1 MPIKC
6 DYKSAENVF
15 CISAPR
21 GLDVLP
27 GRMLRQVV
35 KNLSSKYE
43 VCEFSFVKGKRAAD
57 EKEDVITDIYLT
69 TSRTSYLFGSQPIV
83 VFQSIH
89 PSLLDPQFI
98 QLSPD
103 EIMEFKGRLT
113 DIGEDEEYN
122 TNDYS
127 IAMPSDYFLVVTEN
141 ARKLGRVLEHLR
153 LETFQDFRNTI
164 SRLAPA
170 TISIYDEADMFVT
183 YTDRT
188 IPSLLTEGIEDWLM
202 PLEKVNHL
210 DF

>member
-6 DYKSAENVF
+6 DYKSADNVF

-27 GRMLRQVV
+27 GRMLR
-35 KNLSSKYE
+35 KIISNLSSKYE
-43 VCEFSFVKGKRAAD
+43 VCEFSFCKGKKEAD
-57 EKEDVITDIYLT
+57 EKEDVVTDVYLT
-69 TSRTSYLFGSQPIV
+69 ASRSAYVFGAQPIV
-83 VFQSIH
+83 VFQTVH

-98 QLSPD
+98 QLTPD

-113 DIGEDEEYN
+113 DIGMDEEYN

-127 IAMPSDYFLVVTEN
+127 VAMPSDYFLVITEN
-141 ARKLGRVLEHLR
+141 ARKLARVMEHLR

-183 YTDRT
+183 YTDNT
-188 IPSLLTEGIEDWLM
+188 IPALLTEGIEEWLM
-202 PLEKVNHL
+202 PLEKVTHL

>member
-6 DYKSAENVF
+6 DYKSADNVF

-21 GLDVLP
+21 GIDILP
-27 GRMLRQVV
+27 GRMLRKII
-35 KNLSSKYE
+35 KNLNSKYE

-57 EKEDVITDIYLT
+57 EKEDVITDVYLAA
-69 TSRTSYLFGSQPIV
+69 SRSAYLLGSQPIV
-83 VFQSIH
+83 VFQTVH

-98 QLSPD
+98 QLTPD

-113 DIGEDEEYN
+113 DIGLDEEYN

-141 ARKLGRVLEHLR
+141 VRKMSRVLEHLR
-153 LETFQDFRNTI
+153 LETFQDFRNTL

-183 YTDRT
+183 YTDKT
-188 IPSLLTEGIEDWLM
+188 IPSMLTEGIEEWLM
-202 PLEKVNHL
+202 PLEKVTHL

>member
-27 GRMLRQVV
+27 GRMLRQII

-43 VCEFSFVKGKRAAD
+43 VCEFSFAKGKRAAD
-57 EKEDVITDIYLT
+57 EKEDVITDVFLS

-83 VFQSIH
+83 VLQSVH

-98 QLSPD
+98 QLTPD

-113 DIGEDEEYN
+113 DIGVDEDYN

-127 IAMPSDYFLVVTEN
+127 VAMPSDYFLVITEN
-141 ARKLGRVLEHLR
+141 ARKLARVLEHLR
-153 LETFQDFRNTI
+153 LETFQEFRNTI

-170 TISIYDEADMFVT
+170 SISIYDEADMFVT
-183 YTDRT
+183 YTDKT
-188 IPSLLTEGIEDWLM
+188 IPALLTEGIEEWLM
-202 PLEKVNHL
+202 PLEKVTHL

>member
-6 DYKSAENVF
+6 DYKSADNVF

-27 GRMLRQVV
+27 GRMLRKII

-57 EKEDVITDIYLT
+57 EKEDVITDVYLS

-83 VFQSIH
+83 VFQSVH

-98 QLSPD
+98 QLTPD

-113 DIGEDEEYN
+113 DIDMDEEYN

-127 IAMPSDYFLVVTEN
+127 VAMPSDYFLVITEN
-141 ARKLGRVLEHLR
+141 ARKLARVLEHLR

-170 TISIYDEADMFVT
+170 AISIYDEADMFVT
-183 YTDRT
+183 YTDKT
-188 IPSLLTEGIEDWLM
+188 IPALLTEGIEEWLM
-202 PLEKVNHL
+202 PLEKVTHL

>member
-6 DYKSAENVF
+6 DYKSADNVF

-21 GLDVLP
+21 GLDILP
-27 GRMLRQVV
+27 GRMLRKII
-35 KNLSSKYE
+35 KNLNSKYE

-57 EKEDVITDIYLT
+57 EKEDVITDVYLAA
-69 TSRTSYLFGSQPIV
+69 SRSAYLLGSQPIV
-83 VFQSIH
+83 VFQTVH

-98 QLSPD
+98 QLTPD

-113 DIGEDEEYN
+113 DIGLDEEYN

-141 ARKLGRVLEHLR
+141 VRKMSRVLEHLR
-153 LETFQDFRNTI
+153 LETFQDFRNTL

-183 YTDRT
+183 YTDKT
-188 IPSLLTEGIEDWLM
+188 IPSMLTEGIEEWLM
-202 PLEKVNHL
+202 PLEKVTHL

>member
-27 GRMLRQVV
+27 GRMLRQII

-43 VCEFSFVKGKRAAD
+43 VCEFSFAKGKRAAD
-57 EKEDVITDIYLT
+57 EKEDVITDVFLS

-83 VFQSIH
+83 VFQSVH
-89 PSLLDPQFI
+89 PSLVDPQFI
-98 QLSPD
+98 QLTPD

-113 DIGEDEEYN
+113 DIGVDEDYN

-127 IAMPSDYFLVVTEN
+127 VAMPSDYFLVITEN
-141 ARKLGRVLEHLR
+141 ARKLARVLEHLR
-153 LETFQDFRNTI
+153 LETFQEFRNTI

-170 TISIYDEADMFVT
+170 SISIYDEADMFVT
-183 YTDRT
+183 YTDKT
-188 IPSLLTEGIEDWLM
+188 IPALLTEGIEEWLM
-202 PLEKVNHL
+202 PLEKVTHL